1 MQTLNKV
8 LTINIWWNEIKIL
21 SLYSK
26 LNIMTTKE
34 NLLLVLDLQKNQV
47 RESFP
52 SLFSREDVLTILDGI
67 EDQVK
72 SIKSNESVDDYVE
85 TKLNELVKQIKENVQ
100 ETIENY
106 DFDGEIEVELSYSRE
121 ITIEFDSNKLWSEVE
136 DSIRDTTGEFIDE
149 LAVPDEVES
158 PE

>member
-1 MQTLNKV
+1 
-8 LTINIWWNEIKIL
+8 
-21 SLYSK
+21 
-26 LNIMTTKE
+26 MTTKE
-34 NLLLVLDLQKNQV
+34 NVLLVLDLQKSEV
-47 RESFP
+47 RKSFP

-100 ETIENY
+100 DTIENY

>member
-1 MQTLNKV
+1 
-8 LTINIWWNEIKIL
+8 
-21 SLYSK
+21 
-26 LNIMTTKE
+26 MTTKE
-34 NLLLVLDLQKNQV
+34 NVLLVLDLQKSEV
-47 RESFP
+47 RKSFP

-149 LAVPDEVES
+149 LAVPDEVGS